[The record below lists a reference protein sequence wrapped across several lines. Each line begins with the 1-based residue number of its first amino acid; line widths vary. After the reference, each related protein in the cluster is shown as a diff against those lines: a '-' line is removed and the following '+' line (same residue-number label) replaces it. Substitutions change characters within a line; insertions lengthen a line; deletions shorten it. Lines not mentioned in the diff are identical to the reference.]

1 MLHQKTKITHLLDE
15 LLQFVLESEP
25 QKVSIEI
32 EELDDRVQITVS
44 ETGARKSVHE
54 CREAECFLN
63 APQRS
68 ELRDY
73 YSGLAGE
80 EAVGPCDLRIVRMM
94 VDGGS
99 IEPSETG
106 IKVLVWWKQEPPRD
120 ERKGA
125 GKGIKG
131 ASGRL
136 RSAVHRRRD
145 AGAREREQ

>member
-1 MLHQKTKITHLLDE
+1 MLHQKQKITRLLDE

-32 EELDDRVQITVS
+32 EDLGDRVQITVN
-44 ETGARKSVHE
+44 ETGARTSAHE
-54 CREAECFLN
+54 CQEAQCFLN

-80 EAVGPCDLRIVRMM
+80 ESFGPCDLRIVRMM

-99 IEPSETG
+99 IEPSESG
-106 IKVLVWWKQEPPRD
+106 LKVSVWWTQE
-120 ERKGA
+120 
-125 GKGIKG
+125 
-131 ASGRL
+131 
-136 RSAVHRRRD
+136 
-145 AGAREREQ
+145 